1 MQENTLPVST
11 ANAYNGIIIK
21 KKEKDLCKT
30 IRNREIESRKK
41 AKEILL
47 EATRKGES
55 LRVDAIR
62 QGYQDGMQCALK
74 HVVNFLSEWKLKQDN
89 NRREVD
95 NYIRSILGD
104 NLHNEE
110 IVNDLLNGWIE
121 SLNESVS
128 ELVVVL
134 PVRNRTWAKKI
145 ECQKFESSP
154 HMTINYRY
162 VEGENY
168 MFSYGDSVVEFS
180 PEDIISQVKSEF
192 TERVTKQD
200 KLFFNKLYKEIIKK
214 FANDLL
220 AESGEYD
227 RTSTGT

>member
-11 ANAYNGIIIK
+11 ANAYNGIVIK

-47 EATRKGES
+47 EATRKGEAS
-55 LRVDAIR
+55 RVDAIR
-62 QGYQDGMQCALK
+62 QGYQDGMQCAFK
-74 HVVNFLSEWKLKQDN
+74 HVINFLSEWKLKLDN

-95 NYIRSILGD
+95 NYIQSILGD

-110 IVNDLLNGWIE
+110 IVNNLLNGWIE

-134 PVRNRTWAKKI
+134 PVRSRDWAKKI
-145 ECQKFESSP
+145 ECQKFELSP
-154 HMTINYRY
+154 HMNITYRY
-162 VEGENY
+162 VESENY
-168 MFSYGDSVVEFS
+168 IFSYGENVVEFS
-180 PEDIISQVKSEF
+180 PEDIISQAKSEF
-192 TERVTKQD
+192 AEKLTKQD
-200 KLFFNKLYKEIIKK
+200 KLFFNKTYNEIIKK

-220 AESGEYD
+220 SESGEYD
-227 RTSTGT
+227 RASTDT